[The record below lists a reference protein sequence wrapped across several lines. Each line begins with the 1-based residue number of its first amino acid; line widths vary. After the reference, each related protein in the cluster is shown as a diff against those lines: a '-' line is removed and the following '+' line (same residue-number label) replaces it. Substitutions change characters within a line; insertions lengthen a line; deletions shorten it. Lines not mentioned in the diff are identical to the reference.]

1 MLGWVDLEHCRN
13 MFKNLRLTNLSVMLI
28 CNVLLPKANPD
39 SVQQRSTAYSYSVT
53 YNHLLN
59 FPQNRLYKNDNSP
72 VIISTKVM
80 NKLTTIG

>member
-1 MLGWVDLEHCRN
+1 
-13 MFKNLRLTNLSVMLI
+13 MFYV
-28 CNVLLPKANPD
+28 PKANPD

-59 FPQNRLYKNDNSP
+59 FPQNRLYKSDNSP

-80 NKLTTIG
+80 NKLATIGKSIRLPSHNLTLVYKHIQ